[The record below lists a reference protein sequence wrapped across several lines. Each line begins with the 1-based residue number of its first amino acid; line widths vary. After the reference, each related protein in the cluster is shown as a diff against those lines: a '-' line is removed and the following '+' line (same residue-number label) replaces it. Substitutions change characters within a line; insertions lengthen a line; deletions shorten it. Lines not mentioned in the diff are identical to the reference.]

1 MKKKSVKRL
10 QKLLKALEIDNLQM
24 ILGIIVV
31 ILFVLY
37 YKWQDFDIKD
47 IIDFPVLIAFLA
59 LYSLKKLSELVS
71 SSLTNKLEDYIKIE
85 RDYNALIKRYPLEN
99 DFVSYDNPACSP
111 ANKER
116 FRKQV
121 DTTCTKEADNYSFP
135 VILEKNM
142 TTDALKTKTIRI
154 EDNKQKKYMPPD
166 IIKDNF
172 KHLMDAHS
180 TSTLYNQV
188 NIRLDDIT
196 EDQTDV
202 TLHTSR
208 TYYFDSLVTNRVI
221 DFLLPSGISVRETL
235 NPGPYVDPL
244 KDSLLSNHLG
254 FNIFIKTN
262 DNKIVFVERN
272 MDVSIGKGTLG
283 SSVAASLKTRYCVD
297 EAYNFTIAGLER
309 AVIEEINDELGLS
322 ISYDEFSIKKHL
334 IAIYRELIEGGKPQ
348 FLFYIEIDESE
359 EQVREYF
366 AENLKIEDKKYE
378 TIVDGTKLAFLDLS
392 KKSEFYLAPDSIF
405 FNNQSYAVLP
415 SVSGT
420 LAYLL
425 NLMEA
430 GEL

>member
-1 MKKKSVKRL
+1 MKKQSVKRL
-10 QKLLKALEIDNLQM
+10 QKLLKLLEIDNLQM
-24 ILGIIVV
+24 ILGIIIVC
-31 ILFVLY
+31 LFIIY
-37 YKWQDFDIKD
+37 YKRQDFGIKD
-47 IIDFPVLIAFLA
+47 IIDLPVLVAFLA
-59 LYSLKKLSELVS
+59 LYSLKKLSEMVS
-71 SSLTNKLEDYIKIE
+71 RSLTNKLEDYIKIE

-99 DFVSYDNPACSP
+99 NFVTYDNQECSLE
-111 ANKER
+111 NKEI
-116 FRKQV
+116 FRKRV
-121 DTTCTKEADNYSFP
+121 DTKHTKEEDNYTFP

-142 TTDALKTKTIRI
+142 TLDSLRSKTILI
-154 EDNKQKKYMPPD
+154 DDDNNKKYTPPD

-180 TSTLYNQV
+180 TSALYNQLNV
-188 NIRLDDIT
+188 RLDDIT
-196 EDQTDV
+196 EDQVAV

-221 DFLLPSGISVRETL
+221 DFLLPNGISVRETL

-244 KDSLLSNHLG
+244 KHSLLSNHLG

-262 DNKIVFVERN
+262 DNKIIFVERN

-283 SSVAASLKTRYCVD
+283 SSVAASLKTRYCLD
-297 EAYNFTIAGLER
+297 GNYDFTIAGLER
-309 AVIEEINDELGLS
+309 AVIEEINDELGLT
-322 ISYDEFSIKKHL
+322 ISYDNFSVKKNL

-359 EQVREYF
+359 EQIRESF

-405 FNNQSYAVLP
+405 FNNDSYAVLP

>member
-1 MKKKSVKRL
+1 MKKQSVKRL
-10 QKLLKALEIDNLQM
+10 QKLLKALEVDNLQM

-59 LYSLKKLSELVS
+59 LYSLKKLSEIVS

-85 RDYNALIKRYPLEN
+85 RDYNALIRRYPLEN
-99 DFVSYDNPACSP
+99 NFVSYDNQACSTT
-111 ANKER
+111 NKEI
-116 FRKQV
+116 FRKKV
-121 DTTCTKEADNYSFP
+121 DTKYTKEEDNYTFP

-142 TTDALKTKTIRI
+142 TKDSLMNKTILI
-154 EDNKQKKYMPPD
+154 DDNKYQKYTLPD

-172 KHLMDAHS
+172 KHLMNAHS

-196 EDQTDV
+196 ENQV
-202 TLHTSR
+202 AITLHTSR

-235 NPGPYVDPL
+235 NPGPYVEPL
-244 KDSLLSNHLG
+244 NNSLLSNHLG
-254 FNIFIKTN
+254 FNIFIKTS

-283 SSVAASLKTRYCVD
+283 SSVAASLKTRYCLD
-297 EAYNFTIAGLER
+297 ENYNFAISGLES
-309 AVIEEINDELGLS
+309 AVIEEINDELGLN
-322 ISYDEFSIKKHL
+322 ISYDEFSIREHL

-348 FLFYIEIDESE
+348 FLFYIAIDENE

-366 AENLKIEDKKYE
+366 VENLKIEDRKYE

-405 FNNQSYAVLP
+405 FNNKSYAVLP

-425 NLMEA
+425 TLMEA